1 MAYIQKDATFK
12 HFYSCSIFLL
22 HSPPGSSHSRFQL
35 LPPFFWK
42 LPNSPLR
49 MSCNLSLMKNVTQR
63 PQIMPDHSWL
73 YSILWEWKKEIPP
86 PPEIQFE
93 NAKTDVDYFL
103 SLHYSKPNTSGSSH
117 IDSEGLLRYN
127 LWTFIPLLSCTVSVF
142 LLMYKSSLCVQP
154 RVSKGLMVAALWN
167 NKWKQ

>member
-1 MAYIQKDATFK
+1 MQHISVAFTTRFFSQQISTTA
-12 HFYSCSIFLL
+12 SIFLEASKL
-22 HSPPGSSHSRFQL
+22 TIENVVQPFTNEKCNTEASDHARSL
-35 LPPFFWK
+35 LVVFYTV
-42 LPNSPLR
+42 R
-49 MSCNLSLMKNVTQR
+49 MEKINT
-63 PQIMPDHSWL
+63 
-73 YSILWEWKKEIPP
+73 PP